1 MHALRHRHACLALMA
16 VVALCLGLAGYA
28 HAQTKPKMHTV
39 VIEAMQFSPQKLE
52 VNVGDTIV
60 WKNKDPFPHTVTAED
75 RSFDSGNIAENRTWK
90 LKARKMGAVSY
101 SCKLHSTMKANLVV
115 K

>member
-1 MHALRHRHACLALMA
+1 MRALHHRHAYVGLMA
-16 VVALCLGLAGYA
+16 VVALGLDLTGHA
-28 HAQTKPKMHTV
+28 HAQTKPKVHIV

-52 VNVGDTIV
+52 VKVGDTIV

-75 RSFDSGNIAENRTWK
+75 RSFDSGEIAENRTWK
-90 LKARKMGAVSY
+90 LKTRKMGAASY
-101 SCKLHSTMKANLVV
+101 FCKLHSTMKGSLVV